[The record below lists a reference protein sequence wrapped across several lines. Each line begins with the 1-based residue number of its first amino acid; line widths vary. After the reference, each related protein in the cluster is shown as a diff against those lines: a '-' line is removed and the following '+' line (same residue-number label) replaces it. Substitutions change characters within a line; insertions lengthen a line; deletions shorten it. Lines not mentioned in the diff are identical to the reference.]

1 MKTLTGNK
9 SIFPFIQ
16 VTSHLVMHI
25 HFIDNIN
32 NIATKA
38 ENEHASLNLLF
49 LVYLLLIF
57 SITV

>member
-38 ENEHASLNLLF
+38 EK
-49 LVYLLLIF
+49 
-57 SITV
+57 